1 MAEGFIIPITY
12 QAVNEQVLDEGLR
25 KVDALV
31 KAAGEAVQAA
41 QKAGTAASRSTLKPN
56 TAQDARVAA
65 AAATRT
71 DGNGAKTNQY
81 DFIHASEMKR
91 LAELQE
97 FGKEGLA
104 SLLRVKEQI
113 INLMA
118 PYQELEKI
126 ITQAAAAQAK
136 FDAYQK
142 ESTLNQVKATKTMQA
157 FTELTDRLHA
167 AEARRVEG
175 NMALTRAV
183 MQSEAA
189 NKKELTALQTR
200 LDLEQKLATA
210 QERGR
215 QSGLVE
221 AVMKEESALRV
232 ATATLKAYLDIQEK
246 LAIVRGKTANVGE
259 VKTLIEEEGA
269 FKRLVVATTELE
281 KVKLKLAEAQTRMTP
296 EYLKELHALQQLT
309 REEMVKAETS
319 KLIDKLYKDRAAVLA
334 YSSTEYKNE
343 AASLQKLTQEE
354 RVAAET
360 AKAMEKAQERLARA
374 IAATNPDVQKLVEQ
388 YKKLEKQ
395 QREATTAGGHWSKH
409 IAGLNQ
415 LTASFRAALS
425 GVGMGF
431 GIYTSATIVAA
442 SATYGL
448 VNAVKQIVAVGAEF
462 TKELSVV
469 NAAMGLTA
477 EQYQTLEKASIEMSA
492 SSRYSA
498 TQVVQAFREMGMS
511 GFEYQEAM
519 EGVSSV
525 LTLASIGMMS
535 FGQAS
540 DIATNVLY
548 GFGLEAADLS
558 RVVDVMAQA
567 VTDSAQTVEQLG
579 TTMSYIA
586 PVAQSFGVSL
596 ETVTA
601 ATQVLVNAG
610 IKSSRAGTGLRR
622 VFTALFSDSENVTK
636 QLGELGVT
644 VNTMAGDMD
653 AELVRVLKAVYAAT
667 NGATTGIG
675 NLTKAIGLYG
685 IPSFLALVKSV
696 GDGSES
702 LEDITAKLRGAGG
715 AAYEMKKRIEDNLA
729 IDFEKLQAAISAVQ
743 EKIFMLFG
751 ESLREAT
758 QAITAFIRG
767 FAEDN
772 GAIKKFI
779 AEMEDVLLVLGIIA
793 GGAVLAAAA
802 KAILNVVMAI
812 QKVTIATNAASKAFV
827 LFNSVAQRSLLG
839 SIVKILGG
847 ITALWQGYEVYNALS
862 ETIPQVTE
870 ETLAL
875 SRAQDVL
882 NEAMMGIKVSPEVE
896 GFAVKAKEIKQSE
909 IELQIQLEK
918 VQKEWEA
925 TSDAAVKAQDA
936 GKDTMDV
943 YIRRMEELEKQEK
956 AMAKSLGATT
966 KAFKAALKDLME
978 AEVGVLKSKGMK
990 IEVDLTIKT
999 SELEALKK
1007 KLEEGKRII
1016 EEARETQFQWN
1027 PFGDA
1032 EGLTKYIAELNPELA
1047 LVYARVQELTRQIEE
1062 LKKEQDRYNATGK
1075 ATIEALEKEAAA
1087 LTDATAAAQLYAEVG
1102 ERSRNNIDEALR
1114 KSASV
1119 AREVAEANRIEGMSV
1134 GEKIGNY
1141 TRIIEVHRE
1150 HEQTLRDVR
1159 EAIAK
1164 TEMEY
1169 KRLTD
1174 LQATAPLD
1182 ESQKA
1187 ELQRLQAL
1195 REGYGAFQ
1203 MEFVSGMDVYR
1214 NAMEEL
1220 GKLTQKR
1227 IEEMV
1232 ELKLK
1237 LVDLLNTPFEG
1248 DFVDTLKGQVDFL
1261 LKETDAM
1268 VAKISAT
1275 TEAFVEMENAVS
1287 SAVTGMSRSAGVT
1300 YPRMEGMPSMQGY
1313 EKLKI
1318 SQDEYIKVVRES
1330 IGLNSAQEASLRS
1343 LLPYLDQLAEKHN
1356 LNREAL
1362 VSLIAHESA
1371 FNKLAVSSAG
1381 AMGLMQVMPETARK
1395 VAEKYMGAFDQAE
1408 YASMEMRYNMEL
1420 GTQLMVELLGRYKNN
1435 WQQMLAD
1442 WNGGPRQAM
1451 KLEQGKGLGSL
1462 HPETAGL
1469 VDDVTQK
1476 YLRLDAAMKNA
1487 TATTSELNDETRLE
1501 NELQSA
1507 VAAGLADNTSGL
1519 NNTAEATASLADQTN
1534 ELQQA
1539 SAGLTEEQRGSAN
1552 VALQQVAAL
1561 MKARQ
1566 AYAQLKVTLKDFKA
1580 LQEQEVVARSK
1591 ALEAEKKLQDLLAR
1605 TNNGR
1610 TATDMQI
1617 EEMVKLR
1624 DFQKQFTD
1632 QANKLYE
1639 KQVDVT
1645 EELVKQG
1652 VVMKGLYDYSEPR
1665 LQALS
1670 DGYDSVNTRS
1680 RAYRLTMFQI
1690 MQLEEKGYLTKTE
1703 AMLAR
1708 IDASLASLHPLA
1720 RDFAETISN
1729 AFKVLLLEG
1738 GNSKEVFTDLKKTL
1752 VDMTMERYVIKIT
1765 TNLIG
1770 SVMDPILRSFESV
1783 AMGLLYGFGSM
1794 LANSVAG
1801 LLGGNTTG
1809 AGMGIGGVG
1818 GLSNLFSLK
1827 GLTDLFGGSSIG
1839 TSVANALGK
1848 MGIGIMGGGEGAGY
1862 EMISQLT
1869 PALDALAKVPNIV
1882 LGIGSLLGGLASNAI
1897 FKGKGYSGIGS
1908 SIGGLAGG
1916 LGGSALAGTLGL
1928 AAGPPGWIIA
1938 GIGAILGSI
1947 AGGGLGSLFGDE
1959 EPRYGT
1965 LAAQTG
1971 NRVVGLEDWE
1981 NGPANYSKGAFGL
1994 TFGITDKGSK
2004 NMEASELK
2012 EVYDAL
2018 AQISNKLADFFG
2030 EDLSKFITDEL
2041 QKMSTFGDGLLHF
2054 TENEGDLGGAMA
2066 GMIKAIAE
2074 AAGRSS
2080 EDIGI
2085 AFQAMVGDIGGTAE
2099 EVAAQIESAMAAS
2112 LLVVELSDRY
2122 DERIGEMLNLTGNI
2136 KDDVKLLSGYIDQF
2150 GQSGELSAATLT
2162 RLVAQLGV
2170 LDSAAQQTAT
2180 SLEGMTTEELIKLS
2194 DAVVKAMGGLEKATA
2209 EMTFFYQEFTSE
2221 SEKLADAVKAAAKTI
2236 NREIP
2241 KLQDEL
2247 MKLSKDV
2254 ITEVIKT
2261 LPQEAEKTR
2270 KAVDDLLRDVAG
2282 GKGVYAPLIEGA
2294 KRWIEDIANL
2304 EQSIEAFYS
2313 LPENGRGRPPKE
2325 LLINDLLGKVDEGLV
2340 DFGDTLRR
2348 LGFDVD
2354 NGAEA
2359 FLESLKRIRDG
2370 VQEPIS
2376 SGGGG
2381 GAVIDTITTPGDPNA
2396 AILAK
2401 LLDDLPKTREGFNEL
2416 IGAID
2421 LTTEAG
2427 RKLYAGLLELA
2438 PQFDLLYDGV
2448 EAFTDWLLGV
2458 DDIDKATR
2466 TLERVF
2472 AEWNM
2477 TLPES
2482 RDALKDLYDS
2492 GTLTTEQMAILAAY
2506 LKELGLVFGD
2516 LKDEV
2521 SETEV
2526 NLDKVRRAYAGLQQA
2541 VDAERKSIEDQ
2552 YNARIEEISA
2562 EREALEDQHQA
2573 RLDQINAERDAVN
2586 KAYDS
2591 RIESLN
2597 AERDAMQD
2605 AHEKRME
2612 SLSKQQ
2618 EAARTALSEAEAGLN
2633 KIKAALDKFRGEEP
2647 RNEMERMR
2655 ALRQL
2660 SGWAASGKMPANEEQ
2675 LDRAITGATNID
2687 PNDFATESAYKAAQG
2702 NAYSA
2707 LLQLEKVGIRQVSDA
2722 EKQLKAIET
2731 ASEKAQDAYE
2741 AQLEAME
2748 RQSEEAAK
2756 QRDQQLEILA
2766 RQEESA
2772 TAWRD
2777 QELERLLAE
2786 EEAAKA
2792 WRDESLLALDELLD
2806 RAEKQ
2811 LAILDGTYVETKNLA
2826 EAFKEFN
2833 DAVIDVGG
2841 EPIDAPANF
2850 EFLLPPMNDIAAST
2864 AATQAELVALK
2875 QEIIT
2880 LRKDAAA
2887 SSTSQVISLKAIDER
2902 LRKWDLDGLPDS
2914 TSSSDTALRAA

>member
-91 LAELQE
+91 LAELQA

-104 SLLRVKEQI
+104 SLLRVKEQV

-579 TTMSYIA
+579 TTMSYVA

-622 VFTALFSDSENVTK
+622 VFTALFSDSENVIK

-715 AAYEMKKRIEDNLA
+715 AAYEMKKRIEENLA

-956 AMAKSLGATT
+956 ALAKSLGATT

-1016 EEARETQFQWN
+1016 KEARETQFQWN

-1134 GEKIGNY
+1134 GEKIGHY

-1169 KRLTD
+1169 RRLTD

-1203 MEFVSGMDVYR
+1203 VEFVSGMDVYR

-1268 VAKISAT
+1268 VAKFSAT

-1318 SQDEYIKVVRES
+1318 SQDEYIQVVRES

-1371 FNKLAVSSAG
+1371 FNKLAVSSVG

-1395 VAEKYMGAFDQAE
+1395 VAEKYMGAFDQAK

-1501 NELQSA
+1501 NERQSA

-1617 EEMVKLR
+1617 EEMEKLR

-1639 KQVDVT
+1639 KQGDVT

-1720 RDFAETISN
+1720 RDFAENISN

-1783 AMGLLYGFGSM
+1783 AMNLLYGFGSM

-1801 LLGGNTTG
+1801 LFGGNSTG

-1827 GLTDLFGGSSIG
+1827 GLNDLFGGSSIG
-1839 TSVANALGK
+1839 TSVANSIAKLGL
-1848 MGIGIMGGGEGAGY
+1848 GTQIGESAGY
-1862 EMISQLT
+1862 EITS
-1869 PALDALAKVPNIV
+1869 ALKPWLSGIANMPNWV
-1882 LGIGSLLGGLASNAI
+1882 LGAGGLLGGLASNAI
-1897 FKGKGYSGIGS
+1897 FKGQGYSGIGS

-1928 AAGPPGWIIA
+1928 AAGPAGWAIA

-1947 AGGGLGSLFGDE
+1947 AGGGIGSLFGDK

-2004 NMEASELK
+2004 NMNASELK

-2180 SLEGMTTEELIKLS
+2180 SLEGMTTEAMIKLS
-2194 DAVVKAMGGLEKATA
+2194 DEVVEAMGGLEKATA

-2247 MKLSKDV
+2247 IKLSKDV
-2254 ITEVIKT
+2254 ITEIVKT

-2270 KAVDDLLRDVAG
+2270 KAVDELLRDVAG
-2282 GKGVYAPLIEGA
+2282 GKAVYAPLIEGA
-2294 KRWIEDIANL
+2294 RRWIEDIANL
-2304 EQSIEAFYS
+2304 EKSIEAFYS
-2313 LPENGRGRPPKE
+2313 LPDNGRGRPPKD

-2370 VQEPIS
+2370 VQGPIS

-2401 LLDDLPKTREGFNEL
+2401 LLDDLPKTRQGFDDL
-2416 IGAID
+2416 IGSIK

-2427 RKLYAGLLELA
+2427 RKLHAGLLELA

-2458 DDIDKATR
+2458 DEVSAATR
-2466 TLERVF
+2466 ELERVF
-2472 AEWNM
+2472 SDWGL
-2477 TLPES
+2477 TLPEN
-2482 RDALKDLYDS
+2482 RDALRDLYDS
-2492 GTLTTEQMAILAAY
+2492 GVLSAEQMAILAAY

-2516 LKDEV
+2516 IVQPVTNPDNPEEPVKPIDTKLADEA
-2521 SETEV
+2521 
-2526 NLDKVRRAYAGLQQA
+2526 RRAYDDLVRSA
-2541 VDAERKSIEDQ
+2541 DAERDRI
-2552 YNARIEEISA
+2552 NAAYQSRVDALNA
-2562 EREALEDQHQA
+2562 EREAITEVGNA
-2573 RLDQINAERDAVN
+2573 RLAALASEREA
-2586 KAYDS
+2586 AQS
-2591 RIESLN
+2591 SL
-2597 AERDAMQD
+2597 AAAQS
-2605 AHEKRME
+2605 
-2612 SLSKQQ
+2612 SLSTIQSAIASLRGSIGVD
-2618 EAARTALSEAEAGLN
+2618 EFSRV
-2633 KIKAALDKFRGEEP
+2633 KAQ
-2647 RNEMERMR
+2647 
-2655 ALRQL
+2655 RQL
-2660 SGWAASGKMPANEEQ
+2660 AAWAAGGMLPSQEDLSLVLPAAT
-2675 LDRAITGATNID
+2675 AINPA
-2687 PNDFATESAYKAAQG
+2687 DFATEQAYRLSQG
-2702 NAYSA
+2702 STLANLLA
-2707 LLQLEKVGIRQVSDA
+2707 LEETGVKQVSIEERTLAAIDA
-2722 EKQLKAIET
+2722 QT
-2731 ASEKAQDAYE
+2731 
-2741 AQLEAME
+2741 
-2748 RQSEEAAK
+2748 EAAK
-2756 QRDQQLEILA
+2756 KATEDQLA
-2766 RQEESA
+2766 AIERQIESA
-2772 TAWRD
+2772 GVWRD
-2777 QELERLLAE
+2777 DQLNRINALLEN
-2786 EEAAKA
+2786 AKA
-2792 WRDESLLALDELLD
+2792 QLDAALGNEQATLSLADAIRLFNDSLKELNPESTPIALEALGASMQSSVAELSATISQTLSAQSNQQAAEIASL
-2806 RAEKQ
+2806 RAE
-2811 LAILDGTYVETKNLA
+2811 I
-2826 EAFKEFN
+2826 
-2833 DAVIDVGG
+2833 
-2841 EPIDAPANF
+2841 
-2850 EFLLPPMNDIAAST
+2850 
-2864 AATQAELVALK
+2864 
-2875 QEIIT
+2875 
-2880 LRKDAAA
+2880 
-2887 SSTSQVISLKAIDER
+2887 
-2902 LRKWDLDGLPDS
+2902 
-2914 TSSSDTALRAA
+2914 TALRADNVAISTQQTAPMKSIDDRLRRWEIDGLPASSEIQPDITVLRAA

>member
-65 AAATRT
+65 ATATRT

-91 LAELQE
+91 LAELQA

-104 SLLRVKEQI
+104 SLLRVKEQV

-579 TTMSYIA
+579 TTMSYVA

-751 ESLREAT
+751 ESLRGAT

-978 AEVGVLKSKGMK
+978 AEVNALRSKGMK
-990 IEVDLTIKT
+990 IEVDLTLKT

-1007 KLEEGKRII
+1007 KLEEGKRVIK
-1016 EEARETQFQWN
+1016 EARENQFQWN

-1134 GEKIGNY
+1134 GEKIGHY

-1268 VAKISAT
+1268 VAKFSAT

-1318 SQDEYIKVVRES
+1318 SQDEYIQVVRES

-1371 FNKLAVSSAG
+1371 FNKLAVSSVG

-1395 VAEKYMGAFDQAE
+1395 VAEKYMGAFDQAK

-1617 EEMVKLR
+1617 EEMEKLR

-1639 KQVDVT
+1639 KQRDVT

-1720 RDFAETISN
+1720 RDFAENISN

-1783 AMGLLYGFGSM
+1783 AMNLLYGFGSM

-1801 LLGGNTTG
+1801 LFGVNSTA
-1809 AGMGIGGVG
+1809 AGTGIGGSG
-1818 GLSNLFSLK
+1818 GLSNLFSATGLK
-1827 GLTDLFGGSSIG
+1827 DLFGGSSLGTEIAAGLAKFAGSTFGSMPNWFGSGIG
-1839 TSVANALGK
+1839 NLAGTANWMLGGAGLAGGLLGNALF
-1848 MGIGIMGGGEGAGY
+1848 
-1862 EMISQLT
+1862 
-1869 PALDALAKVPNIV
+1869 
-1882 LGIGSLLGGLASNAI
+1882 GS
-1897 FKGKGYSGIGS
+1897 KGYGSIGS
-1908 SIGGLAGG
+1908 SIGSTAGAVIG
-1916 LGGSALAGTLGL
+1916 SMILPGIGTLIGALLGGT
-1928 AAGPPGWIIA
+1928 
-1938 GIGAILGSI
+1938 
-1947 AGGGLGSLFGDE
+1947 GGGFLGSLFGDK
-1959 EPRYGT
+1959 EPRYGS
-1965 LAAQTG
+1965 LVAQTG
-1971 NRVVGLEDWE
+1971 GRVAGLEDWE

-2004 NMEASELK
+2004 NMNASELK

-2180 SLEGMTTEELIKLS
+2180 SLEGMTTEAMIKLS

-2247 MKLSKDV
+2247 IKLSKDV
-2254 ITEVIKT
+2254 ITEIVKT

-2270 KAVDDLLRDVAG
+2270 KAVDELLRDVAG
-2282 GKGVYAPLIEGA
+2282 GKAVYAPLIEGA
-2294 KRWIEDIANL
+2294 RRWIEDIANL

-2325 LLINDLLGKVDEGLV
+2325 LLINDLLGKIDEGLV

-2370 VQEPIS
+2370 VQEPIPL
-2376 SGGGG
+2376 GGGG
-2381 GAVIDTITTPGDPNA
+2381 SQPITETITTPGDPNA

-2401 LLDDLPKTREGFNEL
+2401 LLDDLPKTREGFEDL

-2458 DDIDKATR
+2458 DDIGKATR

-2482 RDALKDLYDS
+2482 RDALLELYNS
-2492 GTLTTEQMAILAAY
+2492 GGLTAEQMAILAAY
-2506 LKELGLVFGD
+2506 LDELTVIFGA
-2516 LKDEV
+2516 LSDEV
-2521 SETEV
+2521 IETGV

-2541 VDAERKSIEDQ
+2541 VDAERKSIDDQ

-2597 AERDAMQD
+2597 AERGAMQD

-2660 SGWAASGKMPANEEQ
+2660 SGWAASGKMPADEEQ

-2766 RQEESA
+2766 RQEESS

-2792 WRDESLLALDELLD
+2792 WRDESLLVLDELLD

>member
-25 KVDALV
+25 KINALV

-56 TAQDARVAA
+56 TAQDAKVAA

-81 DFIHASEMKR
+81 DFIHASEMRR

-97 FGKEGLA
+97 LGKEGLA

-136 FDAYQK
+136 FDAHQK

-827 LFNSVAQRSLLG
+827 LFDSVAQRSLLG

-956 AMAKSLGATT
+956 AIAKSLGATT

-1134 GEKIGNY
+1134 GEKIGHY

-1214 NAMEEL
+1214 NAMGEL

-1268 VAKISAT
+1268 VAKFSAT

-1300 YPRMEGMPSMQGY
+1300 YPRMEGVPSMQGY

-1318 SQDEYIKVVRES
+1318 SQDEYIQVVRES

-1639 KQVDVT
+1639 KQGDVT

-1720 RDFAETISN
+1720 RDFAENISN

-1783 AMGLLYGFGSM
+1783 AMNLLYGFGSM

-1801 LLGGNTTG
+1801 LFGGNSTG

-1827 GLTDLFGGSSIG
+1827 GLNDLFGGSSIG
-1839 TSVANALGK
+1839 TSVANSIAKLGL
-1848 MGIGIMGGGEGAGY
+1848 GTQIGESAGY
-1862 EMISQLT
+1862 EITS
-1869 PALDALAKVPNIV
+1869 ALKPWLSGIANMPNWV
-1882 LGIGSLLGGLASNAI
+1882 LGAGGLLGGLASNAI

-1947 AGGGLGSLFGDE
+1947 AGGGLGSLFGDK
-1959 EPRYGT
+1959 EPRYGS
-1965 LAAQTG
+1965 LVAQTG
-1971 NRVVGLEDWE
+1971 GRVAGLEDWE

-1994 TFGITDKGSK
+1994 TFGISDKGSK
-2004 NMEASELK
+2004 NMDASELK

-2054 TENEGDLGGAMA
+2054 TENEGDLGSAMA

-2180 SLEGMTTEELIKLS
+2180 SLEGMTTEAMIKLS

-2247 MKLSKDV
+2247 MKLSEDV
-2254 ITEVIKT
+2254 IQEVKKI
-2261 LPQEAEKTR
+2261 A
-2270 KAVDDLLRDVAG
+2270 DDLDAGLEDLSGALEDTGNFWVDTQRRLADEWAKGIAENAAAIADGSASAATQAVTTWQLWQIVEEGLGNYGDALRD
-2282 GKGVYAPLIEGA
+2282 
-2294 KRWIEDIANL
+2294 
-2304 EQSIEAFYS
+2304 
-2313 LPENGRGRPPKE
+2313 
-2325 LLINDLLGKVDEGLV
+2325 LGY
-2340 DFGDTLRR
+2340 
-2348 LGFDVD
+2348 DVD

-2359 FLESLKRIRDG
+2359 FIESLNRVRDAVKDPLSPEG
-2370 VQEPIS
+2370 D
-2376 SGGGG
+2376 
-2381 GAVIDTITTPGDPNA
+2381 GATPDTITIPGDPNA

-2416 IGAID
+2416 IGGLK
-2421 LTTEAG
+2421 LTDEAS
-2427 RKLYAGLLELA
+2427 RKLYAGLMELL

-2458 DDIDKATR
+2458 DEVGQATR

-2482 RDALKDLYDS
+2482 RDALLELYNS
-2492 GTLTTEQMAILAAY
+2492 GGLTAEQMAILAAY
-2506 LKELGLVFGD
+2506 LDELTVIFGA
-2516 LKDEV
+2516 LSDEV
-2521 SETEV
+2521 IETEV

-2660 SGWAASGKMPANEEQ
+2660 SGWAASGKMPADEEQ

-2777 QELERLLAE
+2777 KELERLLAE

-2811 LAILDGTYVETKNLA
+2811 LAILDGTYVEAKNLA

-2833 DAVIDVGG
+2833 DAVIDAGG